1 MVETTIIKKFGSP
14 EDFIVA
20 SLNLKNLKL
29 KIDLVSRYATQEEQ
43 IIADSIASQI
53 KCEYIVLVL
62 FVYTIEKWKVET
74 YRA

>member
-1 MVETTIIKKFGSP
+1 MIDTNIRKGDLLIKMYSGRSP
-14 EDFIVA
+14 EDYILA

-53 KCEYIVLVL
+53 KCEYIEPESYKL
-62 FVYTIEKWKVET
+62 
-74 YRA
+74 